1 VTGVADRDPLP
12 APQHLVAEAQRDPA
26 GFDELGAHGQLVVE
40 EGGAVVL
47 NEGLDHDKAEAA
59 PFEFLVG
66 EARVAQPLDAAD
78 LEVGEVVGVV
88 DVSLGVYLRVAD
100 PENRLAD
107 YGFTGR

>member
-1 VTGVADRDPLP
+1 RDPLP
-12 APQHLVAEAQRDPA
+12 APQHLVAKAQRDPA
-26 GFDELGAHGQLVVE
+26 GFDELGPNGQLVVE
-40 EGGAVVL
+40 EGGAVVV
-47 NEGLDHDKAEAA
+47 NEGLDHDEAEAA

-88 DVSLGVYLRVAD
+88 DVPLGVYLRVAD

-107 YGFTGR
+107 YGSTGR